1 MLAAQGEGLA
11 SICFRT
17 SDIAKTHRRLD
28 RLTLKPEP
36 VAEVESRDA
45 ISGAA
50 LSWKRTRAA
59 TEATRGVRLFFLERD
74 TERPLSARTTG
85 GSIAALDHVVVS
97 TSDPERAAALYGAR
111 LGLDMALDRSH
122 PDWGRLMFFRCGD
135 LIVEVTHR
143 PGKEGDAS
151 QDRLRGLCWRV
162 ADMDA
167 THARLAQAGVDVSE
181 VRNGRKP
188 GTRVMT
194 VRSGTCGV
202 PTLLVQPSVGPT
214 VLTACT
220 ASSSHF
226 ANDLHVLKPALACYS
241 LLSSEHRAADLAKAK
256 RVLKWQRDPEGMRL
270 RILEA
275 AKQEFA
281 AHGLAGA
288 RVDRIA
294 ANAGANKRMLYY
306 HVGNKEDLYLAVLE
320 GAYEKIR
327 SEERGLDLEHL
338 DPPEAIER
346 LIDFTW
352 NYFLRNPEFLAL
364 LNTENLAKARHLKRS
379 TKVKSMHSPFVE
391 MIRTVVR
398 RGVESGDFRVAVD
411 PVQLYISIAGLC
423 FFYLSNSATLSVI
436 FGRDL
441 LKKEARDE
449 RLAHMVALV
458 LAALT
463 GKSTADFGK
472 VEMRGAR
479 TPAHQPV

>member
-1 MLAAQGEGLA
+1 M
-11 SICFRT
+11 
-17 SDIAKTHRRLD
+17 AK
-28 RLTLKPEP
+28 
-36 VAEVESRDA
+36 A
-45 ISGAA
+45 I
-50 LSWKRTRAA
+50 
-59 TEATRGVRLFFLERD
+59 
-74 TERPLSARTTG
+74 
-85 GSIAALDHVVVS
+85 I
-97 TSDPERAAALYGAR
+97 
-111 LGLDMALDRSH
+111 
-122 PDWGRLMFFRCGD
+122 
-135 LIVEVTHR
+135 
-143 PGKEGDAS
+143 
-151 QDRLRGLCWRV
+151 
-162 ADMDA
+162 
-167 THARLAQAGVDVSE
+167 
-181 VRNGRKP
+181 
-188 GTRVMT
+188 
-194 VRSGTCGV
+194 
-202 PTLLVQPSVGPT
+202 
-214 VLTACT
+214 
-220 ASSSHF
+220 
-226 ANDLHVLKPALACYS
+226 
-241 LLSSEHRAADLAKAK
+241 KAK
-256 RVLKWQRDPEGMRL
+256 RILKWQRDPEGMRI

-294 ANAGANKRMLYY
+294 ASAGANKRMLYY
-306 HVGNKEDLYLAVLE
+306 HVGNKEDLYLEVLE

-327 SEERGLDLEHL
+327 AEERGLDLEHL
-338 DPPEAIER
+338 DPPKAIER

-379 TKVKSMHSPFVE
+379 TRVKTMHSPFVE
-391 MIRTVVR
+391 MIRTVVN

-472 VEMRGAR
+472 AEAVGVRVAVK
-479 TPAHQPV
+479 QVV